1 MSLNEFCAELAH
13 TSITRVHGVDAALR
27 SHRRSGFFFLLTNER
42 WASRLTTEHKKT
54 HETGIIISDF
64 HIHIYTY
71 ILDCLLFAAS
81 ESSNKPYCA
90 QKRCFCFYNWS
101 MRVHLW
107 RPCRSLHSSFPQ
119 SLRIQ
124 FAYVYARPRQCA
136 RALRGCFFLSATTT
150 SWYGYAVQF
159 QLEIRTLNFWPILI
173 EIFVRRRHQL
183 QLCIYSYNC
192 MCIWLF
198 HSIAKGRGKYRSK
211 YVRLVVFALS
221 HYFCNVI
228 SRLSRLLYYRI
239 ISVK

>member
-1 MSLNEFCAELAH
+1 MASTRLRVRIAGVVFSFFSPTKGEPHGWRPSIRRHMRRGLSYLISISIYTHKYWTVCSLR
-13 TSITRVHGVDAALR
+13 RVRVQTNLIV
-27 SHRRSGFFFLLTNER
+27 RRSDVFAFIIGQCVCICGAHVDHCTHHSHKACAFSSPMYTRGPDNVRARSEDVFLKCNN
-42 WASRLTTEHKKT
+42 
-54 HETGIIISDF
+54 
-64 HIHIYTY
+64 Y
-71 ILDCLLFAAS
+71 ILVRL
-81 ESSNKPYCA
+81 
-90 QKRCFCFYNWS
+90 
-101 MRVHLW
+101 
-107 RPCRSLHSSFPQ
+107 
-119 SLRIQ
+119 
-124 FAYVYARPRQCA
+124 
-136 RALRGCFFLSATTT
+136 
-150 SWYGYAVQF
+150 YAVQF

-228 SRLSRLLYYRI
+228 LRLSRLLYYRI